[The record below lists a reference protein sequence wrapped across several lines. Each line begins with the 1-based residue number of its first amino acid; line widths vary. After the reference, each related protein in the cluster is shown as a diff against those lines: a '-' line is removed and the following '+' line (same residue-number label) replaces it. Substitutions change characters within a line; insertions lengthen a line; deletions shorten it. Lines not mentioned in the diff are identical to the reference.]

1 MGSDE
6 LSDQGDF
13 KSKISDAV
21 DDLFNAVRQIEIDPA
36 TNEVKYVGTPAP
48 PPGKDAPALELE
60 SRPGSESPPVAS
72 AASPAGKAQ
81 KPELLSKLDQALMT
95 LDWEVSRSNAGN
107 MRDLLDKVAREY
119 DLGPLVGEGG
129 IIALM
134 HKLLAI
140 MSDAPESVPTS
151 GPLALKSSLTALT
164 AAALEGQPYSAE
176 TRKQLEQAQNAL
188 STVLPEQGGA
198 FIAPLTASAAPPLPP
213 AFQTAL
219 KNHSSRLEQLIDKR
233 LIPVENFF
241 GKTASL
247 AKLHV
252 VIKSVR
258 KQLAEQQEQL
268 KGALAGRYGTVM
280 PVTDPVSITI
290 KVGKECQ
297 MLMQYH
303 LQVLNLCAR
312 RIAPIEKMFADME
325 GQHKLHAIHFEI
337 RSGLMAQLHYLAAAL
352 DGDFGPLPPLPKF
365 LAATAPLS
373 TPQAVGAAAA
383 DVSSSSSCPWSSLL
397 LGRWRGEYVAFIPEQ
412 VCFEGPAGFGNGG
425 IARQQ
430 SLRLKKLKTWP
441 WTDLQAKFRGALA
454 EKSNKELAN
463 LEFPVL
469 ELPLPAA
476 GGDGKHVVVLF
487 QVAKG
492 GVVVG
497 DSPLEILEIDDQYS
511 WSASSSP
518 AGDLVGGTI
527 SSDFGVA
534 IPVIDVRRL

>member
-36 TNEVKYVGTPAP
+36 TNEVKYVGKPAP
-48 PPGKDAPALELE
+48 PPEEEAPALELE
-60 SRPGSESPPVAS
+60 SRPGGESAPVAS
-72 AASPAGKAQ
+72 AASPAGNPQ

-134 HKLLAI
+134 HKLLAV

-164 AAALEGQPYSAE
+164 AAALEGQPYSPE
-176 TRKQLEQAQNAL
+176 TRKKLEQAQNAL
-188 STVLPEQGGA
+188 LTVLPEQGGTA
-198 FIAPLTASAAPPLPP
+198 IAPQTASAAPPLPP

-252 VIKSVR
+252 VIKSIR
-258 KQLAEQQEQL
+258 KQLAEQLEQL

-280 PVTDPVSITI
+280 PVSDPVSVTI

-303 LQVLNLCAR
+303 LQILNLCAR

-337 RSGLMAQLHYLAAAL
+337 RSGLMGQLHYVAAAL
-352 DGDFGPLPPLPKF
+352 DGDFGPLPPLPK

-383 DVSSSSSCPWSSLL
+383 EASSPCPWSSLL

-412 VCFEGPAGFGNGG
+412 VCFEGPLGFGNGG

-430 SLRLKKLKTWP
+430 SLRLKKLKPWP
-441 WTDLQAKFRGALA
+441 WSGLQAKFRGSLA
-454 EKSNKELAN
+454 QKSNKELAN

-469 ELPLPAA
+469 DLPLAAA

-487 QVAKG
+487 QAAKG

-534 IPVIDVRRL
+534 IPLIDVRRL